1 MDQKNHPPAALAWLV
16 WSLGAAFY
24 FTGFYHRVAPAVM
37 TDSLMADFHIGA
49 AGLGNFTAFYF
60 YSYFL
65 MQVPTGI
72 IADYWGP
79 RKLLAAGALVAAC
92 GTLLFASATSIGP
105 ANIGRLLI
113 GGAVGVAYVA
123 ILRLSTRWFEPRF
136 YATLGGL
143 TLFCGVGGAVS
154 AGVPLH
160 FLVARF
166 GWRPVMFVAAVVFL
180 LIGTAIWL
188 IIRDD
193 PADRGYRSFAPPE
206 PEAYFSLATLRNDL
220 AMVFRYRN
228 TWLLSLVGCGLTGPV
243 LAFAGLWGVPFF
255 TTHYGMPVAASSAIT
270 STLLICY
277 AAGATLLGILS
288 DRIGLRK
295 PVMFAGSV
303 AALLCWIPILFF
315 PRLPIWLLVSM
326 VILVG
331 LTCGSVTIGFA
342 FVKESVPSR
351 FAGTVSGLYNMGS
364 VLGTMILQPA
374 IGWLLDLSWRGTIAG
389 GVRIYALAA
398 YRSGFVLIIAFSI
411 LSALAIGFTAE
422 THCRQQGAPDR
433 NRAGHGS
440 LDVCRKKN

>member
-1 MDQKNHPPAALAWLV
+1 MDQKNHPPASLAWLV
-16 WSLGAAFY
+16 WGLGAAFY

-37 TDSLMADFHIGA
+37 TDQLMAEFQIGA

-79 RKLLAAGALVAAC
+79 RKLLAAGALVAAG
-92 GTLLFASATSIGP
+92 GTLLFASATSIVP
-105 ANIGRLLI
+105 ANMGRLLI

-136 YATLGGL
+136 YATVGGL

-166 GWRPVMFVAAVVFL
+166 GWRPVMFVAAAVLF
-180 LIGTAIWL
+180 LIGAAIWL

-206 PEAYFSLATLRNDL
+206 PEAFFSLATLRNDL
-220 AMVFRYRN
+220 MTVFRYRN
-228 TWLLSLVGCGLTGPV
+228 TWLLSLVGCGLSGPV
-243 LAFAGLWGVPFF
+243 LTFAGLWGVPFF
-255 TTHYGMPVAASSAIT
+255 TTHYGMPIAASSAIT

-303 AALLCWIPILFF
+303 VALLCWIPILFF
-315 PRLPIWLLVSM
+315 PLPIWLLVSM

-331 LTCGSVTIGFA
+331 LAGGSVTIGFA

-351 FAGTVSGLYNMGS
+351 FAGTVSGVYNMGS
-364 VLGTMILQPA
+364 ILGAMILQPA

-389 GVRIYALAA
+389 GVRIYDLAA

-422 THCRQQGAPDR
+422 TRCRHAGAPDR
-433 NRAGHGS
+433 EGA
-440 LDVCRKKN
+440 